1 MTRSLNKVML
11 IGNVGA
17 DPEINHTPS
26 GIPVATFRIATTESW
41 KDREGATQER
51 TDWHSIVAWRWLAE
65 VTQKIVH
72 RGTRIFIEGR
82 LQNRTFEDRDGNKRT
97 ITEIVADNILVLD
110 GRQNQHRD
118 TAHDESHHVI
128 QNEDISPASPS
139 EDIPF

>member
-26 GIPVATFRIATTESW
+26 GIPVATFRLATTKSW
-41 KDREGATQER
+41 KDRDGMMQER

-72 RGTRIFIEGR
+72 KGTRVFIEGR
-82 LQNRTFEDRDGNKRT
+82 LQNRSFEDRDGNKRSV
-97 ITEIVADNILVLD
+97 TEIVADNMLVLD
-110 GRQNQHRD
+110 ARPHRD
-118 TAHDESHHVI
+118 APHDEGHPIPH
-128 QNEDISPASPS
+128 EERPAASPA

>member
-26 GIPVATFRIATTESW
+26 GVPVATFRIATTESW
-41 KDREGATQER
+41 KDRDGATQER
-51 TDWHSIVAWRWLAE
+51 TDWHSVVAWRWLAD

-72 RGTRIFIEGR
+72 KGTRIFIEGR

-97 ITEIVADNILVLD
+97 VTEIIADNMLVLD
-110 GRQNQHRD
+110 SRQAQSRD
-118 TAHDESHHVI
+118 AHHDEPI
-128 QNEDISPASPS
+128 NTAQDNTPPAGPAD
-139 EDIPF
+139 DIPF